1 MENLRKK
8 TVFLL
13 DMDGT
18 IYLGDELIEGA
29 QAFLKQIKEKGK
41 RYIFLTNN
49 SSKNKEAYVE
59 KLQKLGVQASEDEI
73 FTSGEATTMYLKK
86 QKTGA
91 RIYLL
96 GTKALEEEF
105 ERAGFVLEKERH
117 KQIDYVVL
125 GFDTTL
131 TYEKLWGACEYISE
145 GSAYIATH
153 PDFNCPLANDKFMPD
168 AGAMAAFIEASTGK
182 KPKVIGKPNKEII
195 ESIAAKY
202 GLNKET
208 MVMVGDRLYTDI
220 KTGENAGISSI
231 LVYSG
236 ETKEKDYSDSK
247 IRATY
252 VVDSVKDLIDLI

>member
-1 MENLRKK
+1 MNVLANK
-8 TVFLL
+8 TVYLL

-29 QAFLKQIKEKGK
+29 KTFVETIKKEGK

-49 SSKNKEAYVE
+49 SSKNKEVYVE
-59 KLQKLGVQASEDEI
+59 KMKNLGISVTADEV
-73 FTSGEATTMYLKK
+73 FTSGEATTLYLQK
-86 QKTGA
+86 QKIGA
-91 RIYLL
+91 KIYLL

-105 ERAGFVLEKERH
+105 QKAGFSLVRDRHEKV
-117 KQIDYVVL
+117 DYVVL

-131 TYEKLWGACEYISE
+131 TYDKLWIACEYISE
-145 GSAYIATH
+145 GVEYIATH

-182 KPKVIGKPNKEII
+182 KPKVIGKPNKEVID
-195 ESIAAKY
+195 SIAHKY
-202 GLNKET
+202 SLNKED

-220 KTGENAGISSI
+220 KTGINAGIVTV

-236 ETKEKDYSDSK
+236 ETKKEDYQKSET
-247 IRATY
+247 RANL
-252 VVDSVKDLIDLI
+252 VFDSVKDMIVLL